1 MKKLMK
7 TPMKHHLFAFVA
19 ALMTLSLLWSSQ
31 ADAVVP
37 APQASGPALRVLAI
51 ETFLADIA
59 RNVAGDRLKTDAL
72 LPVGAD
78 PHSFEPTPADVV
90 KVAESNV
97 LIVNGAGFEEFL
109 DELLRNAGGTR
120 RVIEASAG
128 LTGRAPRE
136 GGQAEENEGHD
147 DHEAGHGHE
156 DGPRHEDGHE
166 NEHDDHGAEHH
177 PEGHHHEGDPH
188 FWLSPP
194 NVIKYVENI
203 RDGLSEADPD
213 GAAIY
218 ASNAAA
224 YIAKIEELD
233 RWVSDQV
240 KQIPAERRLLVT
252 NHESFGYYADRYG
265 FRIIGAIVPSFSTG
279 ASPSAREMARLVK
292 KIKGTGAK
300 AIFLETGS
308 DPRLAGQMARE
319 AGIKVGADLYTHSIT
334 GPDGPAPSYIE
345 MIRWNTTAIVNALK

>member
-1 MKKLMK
+1 MRRIL
-7 TPMKHHLFAFVA
+7 TAFVSA
-19 ALMTLSLLWSSQ
+19 ISALTLLWSSQ
-31 ADAVVP
+31 AAAVAP

-59 RNVAGDRLKTDAL
+59 RNVTGDRLKTDAL
-72 LPVGAD
+72 LPLGAD

-109 DELLRNAGGTR
+109 DELLRNAGGAR
-120 RVIEASAG
+120 KVIEASAG

-136 GGQAEENEGHD
+136 SEEAEEDEAD
-147 DHEAGHGHE
+147 DHHDTRHKHE

-166 NEHDDHGAEHH
+166 NEHDDHGHGDEHH

-194 NVIKYVENI
+194 NVVKYVENI

-218 ASNAAA
+218 ASNASA

-240 KQIPAERRLLVT
+240 KQIPADRRLLVT

-279 ASPSAREMARLVK
+279 ASPSARDMARLVK
-292 KIKGTGAK
+292 KIKETGAK

-319 AGIKVGADLYTHSIT
+319 AGIKVEAELYTHSIT
-334 GPDGPAPSYIE
+334 GPEGSAPSYIE
-345 MIRWNTTAIVNALK
+345 MIRWNTAAIVNALK

>member
-1 MKKLMK
+1 MKR
-7 TPMKHHLFAFVA
+7 HLFAFA
-19 ALMTLSLLWSSQ
+19 ASFSALILLWGSQ
-31 ADAVVP
+31 AAAVVSGP
-37 APQASGPALRVLAI
+37 KPSGPALRVLAI

-59 RNVAGDRLKTDAL
+59 RNVTGDRLKTDAL

-78 PHSFEPTPADVV
+78 PHSFEPTPGDVV
-90 KVAESNV
+90 KVAESSV
-97 LIVNGAGFEEFL
+97 LIINGAGFEEFL

-120 RVIEASAG
+120 KVIDASAG
-128 LTGRAPRE
+128 LTGRMPRDGE
-136 GGQAEENEGHD
+136 QAEEDEGGDHHD
-147 DHEAGHGHE
+147 ADHKHE
-156 DGPRHEDGHE
+156 GGPHHEDGHD
-166 NEHDDHGAEHH
+166 EHGHGAEHHPEHH

-188 FWLSPP
+188 FWLAPS
-194 NVIKYVENI
+194 NVVKYVENI
-203 RDGLSEADPD
+203 RDGLSEADPE

-240 KQIPAERRLLVT
+240 RQIPPERRLLVT

-279 ASPSAREMARLVK
+279 ASPSAREMARLVN
-292 KIKGTGAK
+292 KIRQTGAK

-308 DPRLAGQMARE
+308 DPRLADQMARE
-319 AGIKVGADLYTHSIT
+319 AGIKVEAKLYTHSIT
-334 GPDGPAPSYIE
+334 GPEGPAPSYIE